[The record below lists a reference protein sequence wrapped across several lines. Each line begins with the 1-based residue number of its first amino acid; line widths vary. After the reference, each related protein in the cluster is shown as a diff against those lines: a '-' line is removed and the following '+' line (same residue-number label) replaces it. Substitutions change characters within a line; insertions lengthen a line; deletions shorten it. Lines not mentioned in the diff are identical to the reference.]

1 MRHSLRYYTIVDAL
15 IRRRGSRLPATAQE
29 DVSMLAEL
37 HVEDDIGEERR
48 FNSRLAL
55 MTDPE
60 IARYV
65 HSAVAMV
72 LAELERSGLRI
83 DDPDRFRAR
92 WCEAYTTR
100 YQAVREQIAPTLPYR
115 LVVDR
120 FPGQLDPAGITI
132 VARPLG
138 SWGLQFPVGTV
149 RHAPVTTLTYVDWVL
164 ERSEEVTTY
173 TLPSGQ
179 VGHSRCSKRL
189 TQGGT
194 WEEGALFELDSVEP
208 PLPREE
214 RITP

>member
-1 MRHSLRYYTIVDAL
+1 MRHSLRYYATVDAL
-15 IRRRGSRLPATAQE
+15 IKRCGSRLSATAQE

-37 HVEDDIGEERR
+37 HVEDDIGEERH
-48 FNSRLAL
+48 FNSKLAL

-72 LAELERSGLRI
+72 LAELEHSGLRI
-83 DDPDRFRAR
+83 DDPDRFRDW

-100 YQAVREQIAPTLPYR
+100 YQAVREQVAPTLPYH

-120 FPGQLDPAGITI
+120 FPGQLNHTGVTI
-132 VARPLG
+132 IARPLG
-138 SWGLQFPVGTV
+138 SWRLQFPVGTV

-179 VGHSRCSKRL
+179 VGHYRCSKRL

-194 WEEGALFELDSVEP
+194 WEEVALFEL
-208 PLPREE
+208 E
-214 RITP
+214 RR